1 MSSTWRIAP
10 VTLTGELVRLE
21 PLAPEHHDG
30 LIDAARDGELWE
42 LWYTSVPEPDGMRA
56 EIDRR
61 LQLAADGVMV
71 PFTMIRRS
79 DGAILGMT
87 TYYALDPVVPRL
99 EIGYTWNRGSAHG
112 TGTNAESKLLLLSHA
127 FDTLGCQ
134 CVGFRTQ
141 WQNHQS
147 RAALERLGARQD
159 GVLRAYGRHRNGAL
173 KDVVMFS
180 VLAHEWPEV
189 RAGLEHR
196 LRRRRLR

>member
-30 LIDAARDGELWE
+30 LIDAARDGELWG

-159 GVLRAYGRHRNGAL
+159 GVLRAYSRHRNGAL

>member
-30 LIDAARDGELWE
+30 LIDAARDGELWG